1 MTRYW
6 RKWFADVILYS
17 PWSAGSFENPDLV
30 ITNLFNHVPTNGKNS
45 ILKFNWNM
53 NLLIVQTKGTFVER
67 MWEKMIEQIF
77 TVSKCFSNKRS
88 EIISTYFILIWS
100 ILMRHWYRQ
109 NMLDFLM
116 VAEENII
123 VKKKINNSVSKR
135 SRKYAIIVT

>member
-1 MTRYW
+1 
-6 RKWFADVILYS
+6 
-17 PWSAGSFENPDLV
+17 
-30 ITNLFNHVPTNGKNS
+30 
-45 ILKFNWNM
+45 M